1 MNLYKRIKWLILI
14 IPTVTIGVWEYVRH
28 EYLLSYISMDLGNWL
43 APVIVFL
50 VTMLLLT
57 KLFSVLETI
66 QSELQQSKLI
76 QIALHERENLAK
88 ELHDGI
94 AQSLF
99 LMSIKVDELAQHAS
113 SEADQRKLTSI
124 KQTVTEVNQYVRQSI
139 SNLRYPP
146 ELVTVPWKQAMQLLV
161 RDIYLETNVKIDYV
175 WQIDEEALTVKE
187 KIGLYE
193 FIREA
198 LVNIRK
204 HAPDAKHISIQIINK
219 AQGWSC
225 IVRDDGP
232 GFKEKDLA
240 KTESYGLKIVKERC
254 IELGWV
260 FSIRREGTYTFV
272 EVYNAAGKGG
282 SL

>member
-1 MNLYKRIKWLILI
+1 MLYKRIKWLILT
-14 IPTVTIGVWEYVRH
+14 IPTITIGVWEYVRH
-28 EYLLSYISMDLGNWL
+28 EYLLSYVSMDLGNWL

-66 QSELQQSKLI
+66 QAELQQSKLV
-76 QIALHERENLAK
+76 QAALHERENLAK

-99 LMSIKVDELAQHAS
+99 LMSIKVEELAQQSALAEENS
-113 SEADQRKLTSI
+113 KLQSI
-124 KQTVTEVNQYVRQSI
+124 KQTVHEVNQYVRQSI

-146 ELVTVPWKQAMQLLV
+146 ELVTVPWKESMEMLI
-161 RDIYLETNVKIDYV
+161 RDIYLETNIKIEYE
-175 WQIDEEALTVKE
+175 WKIEEEALSVKE

-204 HAPDAKHISIQIINK
+204 HAHNAKHIFIYVEYTDT
-219 AQGWSC
+219 GWRC
-225 IVRDDGP
+225 RIMDDGQ
-232 GFKEKDLA
+232 GFTPQSLQKA
-240 KTESYGLKIVKERC
+240 ESFGLKIVKERAL
-254 IELGWV
+254 ELGWQ
-260 FSIRREGTYTFV
+260 FSIQRQEPYTIV
-272 EVYNAAGKGG
+272 EVMKIGKEVA
-282 SL
+282 